1 MKNNK
6 INGLAK
12 WIIVAIAV
20 GGIIFNTAILYNDV
34 KHQQKYAEE
43 SRRIEE
49 RHYEELKQEVRDLRN
64 YLMDK

>member
-6 INGLAK
+6 LAK
-12 WIIVAIAV
+12 WIIVALAV
-20 GGIIFNTAILYNDV
+20 GGIIFNTAVLYNDV
-34 KHQQKYAEE
+34 KHNQKYAEE

-49 RHYEELKQEVRDLRN
+49 RHYEELKEQVRDLRN